1 MTQVGDFLRDV
12 RKRKGLS
19 IDEIAEGTGI
29 RAQYIEALENGDYA
43 KIPGDVFIK
52 GFIRNYGNFLNL
64 DGNALVEQYKNHTL
78 VNEETIE
85 AAMHSIDEAS
95 AKTSTSVPKKS
106 IFSGIK
112 NAFQEAKNF
121 VYDNIYETVEVDD
134 EPEDNISVITTPKG
148 GSDRQRLTNPAEAA
162 AANKNSFFNYKI
174 FIRVFTVSLLLF
186 VCFMVYFFVTGTKSS
201 PKPANGSTAF
211 TNTIKSEHSSDKEA
225 ELKTS
230 EKITDKITDTVKEL
244 AKTVDEKVT
253 TTKEKITAV
262 ASDASNSNDVIVE
275 ITYKE
280 PVWTQVVADGKTVET
295 ATVAKGITKTYR
307 ADKEIR
313 VTLGSIRNVEIKVNG
328 NVVPYGEK
336 EWGTVE
342 KIFKK

>member
-29 RAQYIEALENGDYA
+29 RAQYIDALENGDYE

-78 VNEETIE
+78 LKDETIK
-85 AAMHSIDEAS
+85 AALLSVDEENREIADVAS
-95 AKTSTSVPKKS
+95 KKTF
-106 IFSGIK
+106 FSGISS
-112 NAFQEAKNF
+112 AFQKLKNF
-121 VYDNIYETVEVDD
+121 IYDNIYETIEVDD
-134 EPEDNISVITTPKG
+134 EKEDNINIITSPKG
-148 GSDRQRLTNPAEAA
+148 GSERQRLTNPVEAA
-162 AANKNSFFNYKI
+162 AANKSPFFNYRI

-186 VCFMVYFFVTGTKSS
+186 VCFMVYFFLTGTKSS
-201 PKPANGSTAF
+201 PKPANGTTAF
-211 TNTIKSEHSSDKEA
+211 TDTIKSEHSSDKEA
-225 ELKTS
+225 ALKS
-230 EKITDKITDTVKEL
+230 SDKITTKITNTVKEL
-244 AKTVDEKVT
+244 VETVDSKVA
-253 TTKEKITAV
+253 TTKKDLTAIV
-262 ASDASNSNDVIVE
+262 ADPANSDDVIVQ

-280 PVWTQVVADGKTVET
+280 PVWTEVESDGKTVET
-295 ATVAKGITKTYR
+295 ATIAKGTTKTYK
-307 ADKEIR
+307 ATKEIK
-313 VTLGSIRNVEIKVNG
+313 VKLGSIRNVEIKVNG

>member
-29 RAQYIEALENGDYA
+29 RAQYIDALENGDYA

-78 VNEETIE
+78 LKDETIE
-85 AAMHSIDEAS
+85 AALLSIDEDNREIADI
-95 AKTSTSVPKKS
+95 TPKRTFFSS
-106 IFSGIK
+106 IR
-112 NAFQEAKNF
+112 NAFQEVKKF
-121 VYDNIYETVEVDD
+121 IYDNIYETIEVDD
-134 EPEDNISVITTPKG
+134 ETEDNISIITSQKG
-148 GSDRQRLTNPAEAA
+148 GSERQRLTNPAEAA
-162 AANKNSFFNYKI
+162 AANKTPFFNYRI

-186 VCFMVYFFVTGTKSS
+186 VCFMVYFFLTGTKSS
-201 PKPANGSTAF
+201 PKPANGANAF
-211 TNTIKSEHSSDKEA
+211 TDTIKSEHSSDKEA
-225 ELKTS
+225 TLKNS
-230 EKITDKITDTVKEL
+230 DKITAKITKTVKEL
-244 AKTVDEKVT
+244 VETVDSKVA
-253 TTKEKITAV
+253 TTKKDINALV
-262 ASDASNSNDVIVE
+262 ADPATSDDVIVQ

-280 PVWTQVVADGKTVET
+280 PVWTEVEADGKTVET
-295 ATVAKGITKTYR
+295 ATIAKGTTKTYK
-307 ADKEIR
+307 ATKEIK
-313 VTLGSIRNVEIKVNG
+313 VKLGSIRNVEIKVNG